1 MLKPRFAVNV
11 YAIGGL
17 VFLVVGAGLVV
28 TSQTVP
34 LTSFVTLPMGAGFAA
49 IGVLWTVLAGRRGR
63 LKAPRGL
70 AQSGQ
75 RTMARLADVQAT
87 GSVSRSGE
95 YGPITSQVF
104 RLDLELVH
112 PARGP
117 VTVRVFRS
125 LRGPQVLSA
134 VRGSEVPVAV
144 DPTNPRRIA
153 ILWDQVALQPRD
165 LAVAQQVMHAMG
177 HQFPAG
183 PGFGG

>member
-11 YAIGGL
+11 YTIGGL

-28 TSQTVP
+28 MSQAVP
-34 LTSFVTLPMGAGFAA
+34 LSSFVTLPMGGGFAL
-49 IGVLWTVLAGRRGR
+49 IGVIWTVLAGRRGR
-63 LKAPRGL
+63 LREPRGL

-75 RTMARLADVQAT
+75 RTTARLAAVQAT
-87 GSVSRSGE
+87 GSVSRTSE
-95 YGPITSQVF
+95 YGPIASQVF

-112 PARGP
+112 PTRGP

-134 VRGSEVPVAV
+134 VQGTEVPVAV
-144 DPTNPRRIA
+144 DPANPRRIA
-153 ILWDQVALQPRD
+153 ILWDQVALAPRD
-165 LAVAQQVMHAMG
+165 QAIAQQVMHALG

-183 PGFGG
+183 PGFGV